1 MTMLAPEA
9 VYLLFSRP
17 HGALYV
23 GRTKDLVWRTWQHRT
38 GAIPGHT
45 KRHGIKQLGWFEW
58 HDGFESAAHR
68 EYLIKRWRR
77 AWKIALIE
85 AMNPGWKDLWF
96 DIRGDFDEQ
105 VPIET
110 RLED

>member
-9 VYLLFSRP
+9 VYIMASHP
-17 HGALYV
+17 HGAFYV
-23 GRTKDLVWRTWQHRT
+23 GRTRDLVWRTWQHRT

-45 KRHGIKQLGWFEW
+45 KRYGIKQLVWFEW

-77 AWKIALIE
+77 AWKINLTE
-85 AMNPGWKDLWF
+85 ARNPGWKDLLF
-96 DIRGDFDEQ
+96 DIRGDFDAP
-105 VPIET
+105 VPTVGSIT
-110 RLED
+110 D